1 MVEWLQRI
9 PITDINEYLDVLY
22 SNNPFLL
29 SKLPCILDGKQDLN
43 KNNVSRFTYIYE
55 QFIKKSLDKP
65 TWENTK
71 KVARLLYENNKKN
84 FSAAELDTIID
95 DPLHYISVMEQNGF
109 VNKYGSDRF
118 SFVIESLADY
128 LIVRYMWVEISGKS
142 KEECAQIIM
151 QKTDEFYSL
160 SADTIILT
168 YDLFVCSSAD
178 ETIINDGN
186 ERYLTIEIDDYNGDL
201 LNYKNCT
208 YRPWLCKSVP
218 DIAYNSGLFD
228 DTRLVLPPTE
238 IISLLNLSLNLEEMC
253 WYNDDGD
260 KIICCN
266 NNKASY
272 YQDPI
277 TGAVFIR
284 KDVYE
289 QLLKLSN
296 IKFFA
301 FAEKYIED
309 KGFCPDSAFHFEIVD
324 GKIVKAYPNCKF
336 DDTLRDRSEPQKCLN
351 CKHGFYS
358 KAEVEKD
365 RELLINII
373 KDYGY

>member
-1 MVEWLQRI
+1 MPFEYEQCVKQDDSEFSASILRKCVCVSIDLFFGSLMCNYFLDNFATYNNDQESIGYEVYDPIEYGEELKIKSPLPIFQPKIEKMCDKILSHIELPPKKDDAWCKDLDLTKKNLLNILQPIEFDGHEW
-9 PITDINEYLDVLY
+9 V
-22 SNNPFLL
+22 LL
-29 SKLPCILDGKQDLN
+29 SCRI
-43 KNNVSRFTYIYE
+43 
-55 QFIKKSLDKP
+55 SL
-65 TWENTK
+65 
-71 KVARLLYENNKKN
+71 R
-84 FSAAELDTIID
+84 
-95 DPLHYISVMEQNGF
+95 DPHE
-109 VNKYGSDRF
+109 
-118 SFVIESLADY
+118 DY
-128 LIVRYMWVEISGKS
+128 KWK
-142 KEECAQIIM
+142 
-151 QKTDEFYSL
+151 D
-160 SADTIILT
+160 T

-358 KAEVEKD
+358 KAEAEKD
-365 RELLINII
+365 REILINII

>member
-1 MVEWLQRI
+1 MQPIEFDSHEW
-9 PITDINEYLDVLY
+9 V
-22 SNNPFLL
+22 LL
-29 SKLPCILDGKQDLN
+29 SCRI
-43 KNNVSRFTYIYE
+43 
-55 QFIKKSLDKP
+55 SL
-65 TWENTK
+65 
-71 KVARLLYENNKKN
+71 R
-84 FSAAELDTIID
+84 
-95 DPLHYISVMEQNGF
+95 DPHE
-109 VNKYGSDRF
+109 
-118 SFVIESLADY
+118 DY
-128 LIVRYMWVEISGKS
+128 KWK
-142 KEECAQIIM
+142 
-151 QKTDEFYSL
+151 D
-160 SADTIILT
+160 T

>member
-1 MVEWLQRI
+1 M
-9 PITDINEYLDVLY
+9 
-22 SNNPFLL
+22 
-29 SKLPCILDGKQDLN
+29 
-43 KNNVSRFTYIYE
+43 
-55 QFIKKSLDKP
+55 
-65 TWENTK
+65 
-71 KVARLLYENNKKN
+71 
-84 FSAAELDTIID
+84 
-95 DPLHYISVMEQNGF
+95 
-109 VNKYGSDRF
+109 
-118 SFVIESLADY
+118 
-128 LIVRYMWVEISGKS
+128 
-142 KEECAQIIM
+142 
-151 QKTDEFYSL
+151 
-160 SADTIILT
+160 
-168 YDLFVCSSAD
+168 
-178 ETIINDGN
+178 
-186 ERYLTIEIDDYNGDL
+186 
-201 LNYKNCT
+201 
-208 YRPWLCKSVP
+208 CKSVP
-218 DIAYNSGLFD
+218 NIAYNSGLFD

-365 RELLINII
+365 REILINII

>member
-1 MVEWLQRI
+1 M
-9 PITDINEYLDVLY
+9 
-22 SNNPFLL
+22 
-29 SKLPCILDGKQDLN
+29 
-43 KNNVSRFTYIYE
+43 
-55 QFIKKSLDKP
+55 
-65 TWENTK
+65 
-71 KVARLLYENNKKN
+71 
-84 FSAAELDTIID
+84 
-95 DPLHYISVMEQNGF
+95 
-109 VNKYGSDRF
+109 
-118 SFVIESLADY
+118 
-128 LIVRYMWVEISGKS
+128 
-142 KEECAQIIM
+142 
-151 QKTDEFYSL
+151 
-160 SADTIILT
+160 
-168 YDLFVCSSAD
+168 FVCSSAD

-201 LNYKNCT
+201 LNYRNCT

-228 DTRLVLPPTE
+228 DARLVLPPTE

-284 KDVYE
+284 KDAYE
-289 QLLKLSN
+289 QLLKLTN

-309 KGFCPDSAFHFEIVD
+309 KGFCPDSAFHFEVVD

-336 DDTLRDRSEPQKCLN
+336 DDTLRLRSVPQECRN

-358 KAEVEKD
+358 KEEAEKD
-365 RELLINII
+365 REILINII